1 MSGDLAERVSSN
13 GAPAPTRRAISP
25 GLRRLL
31 GLPRVLYA
39 HGWGCVLGHRFLQLS
54 HRGRRTGT
62 LHHTVLEVVQ
72 YDRFTGEAVVVSG
85 FGHRADWLL
94 NLRAGSDVVVSIS
107 RFSAPA
113 RYRELPTE
121 EAIEV
126 FADYERRN
134 AIAGP
139 LVRAALSRLLGWRYD
154 GSTAARLRLAQQLP
168 MVALRP
174 RRTSVSSERA

>member
-1 MSGDLAERVSSN
+1 MGVNPAERPSSN
-13 GAPAPTRRAISP
+13 RAPAPTGRAISP
-25 GLRRLL
+25 TLRRLL

-39 HGWGCVLGHRFLQLS
+39 HGWGWVLGHRFLQLS

-72 YDRFTGEAVVVSG
+72 YDRVTGEAVVASG
-85 FGHRADWLL
+85 FGNRTDWLL

-113 RYRELPTE
+113 RYRELRTE
-121 EAIEV
+121 EAVEV

-134 AIAGP
+134 ALARPVI
-139 LVRAALSRLLGWRYD
+139 RAVLSRLLGWQYD
-154 GSTAARLRLAQQLP
+154 GSPAARLRLAEQLP
-168 MVALRP
+168 MVAFRP
-174 RRTSVSSERA
+174 VHRPAR